1 MIKLKVMS
9 REIQFVDVGGVEEAG
24 DTEGEPRGEPKVE
37 TRSED
42 GDADHSSE
50 DNVCSAEESV
60 TGCSEGEPSDGDVS
74 ESESTSSSS
83 SSSTRNKENAPSNV
97 PSKDTSALEELL
109 TKEWNLDANIHGSLK
124 GKVTVESL
132 KLLTERDLGSLF
144 RTDQI
149 DQKVRLRDKLQKW
162 PESVQFIS
170 PREGP
175 SRPKSRKLQLLNSS
189 VRANDLD
196 ELLRTNE
203 TGKIVCKFYET
214 HKRLD
219 TDMQGQLA
227 VTIANS
233 YIADGRKFRSADM
246 KKYAE
251 LITSRFKSEA
261 EETYFCKRD
270 ITIKK
275 PNPSGLLYHKY
286 FNSKA
291 RKSLNPSKKKDK
303 TAEKSTSSSPSSNV
317 LTHGDKDDQAW
328 LQNNDAPP
336 DEVKLRWTRTF
347 TYRKQTIDDLKP
359 GTNLNKILINWPRFK
374 DPDGPKFVD
383 WDYDQHNPSHGNKLL
398 LDWDNFVVK
407 FLDYASNVNFADRS
421 GRVLLEKIKQF
432 PMSNCSRNY
441 QVFKLIPVILKPKR
455 GGNRK
460 LPTIIDAQKDH
471 IVHCCTANELGPA
484 IERVNAKR
492 ESYQPTIIVVGA
504 SDTELE
510 QFYVV
515 KDGIFWK
522 LCSFLKCIDVVS
534 KSTVIFGLKFC
545 PTNELFWA
553 FIRSYFF
560 KESGVVNSKAVSI
573 VSLLN
578 ALK

>member
-1 MIKLKVMS
+1 MKVMS
-9 REIQFVDVGGVEEAG
+9 RKIQFVDVGGAV
-24 DTEGEPRGEPKVE
+24 DTEGEPKGE

-42 GDADHSSE
+42 GGASDESIRSEADHPSG
-50 DNVCSAEESV
+50 DNLSGSGE
-60 TGCSEGEPSDGDVS
+60 SEGELSDGDVS

-83 SSSTRNKENAPSNV
+83 SSSTSDKENTSGNV
-97 PSKDTSALEELL
+97 PSHDTSALEELL
-109 TKEWNLDANIHGSLK
+109 TKEWNLDANIHSSLK

-144 RTDQI
+144 GTDQI

-175 SRPKSRKLQLLNSS
+175 SKAKSRKLQLMNSS

-203 TGKIVCKFYET
+203 TGKIVCRFYEA
-214 HKRLD
+214 HKSLD
-219 TDMQGQLA
+219 SDMQGNLA

-233 YIADGRKFRSADM
+233 YIAEGRKFRSADM
-246 KKYAE
+246 QKYAE

-270 ITIKK
+270 ITINKK
-275 PNPSGLLYHKY
+275 NPSGLLYHKY
-286 FNSKA
+286 FNSRS
-291 RKSLNPSKKKDK
+291 RKSLNPSSNQKAK
-303 TAEKSTSSSPSSNV
+303 TAEKPTSSSSSDV
-317 LTHGDKDDQAW
+317 LTLGDKDDQAW
-328 LQNNDAPP
+328 LQNNDAPS

-347 TYRKQTIDDLKP
+347 VYRKKTIDDLKP

-374 DPDGPKFVD
+374 DPDGPKYVD

-398 LDWDNFVVK
+398 LDWDNFVLK

-421 GRVLLEKIKQF
+421 GRALLEKIRQF

-471 IVHCCTANELGPA
+471 IVHCCTANDLGPT

-553 FIRSYFF
+553 FVRSYFF
-560 KESGVVNSKAVSI
+560 KETGVVNSKASSI
-573 VSLLN
+573 VSLEN